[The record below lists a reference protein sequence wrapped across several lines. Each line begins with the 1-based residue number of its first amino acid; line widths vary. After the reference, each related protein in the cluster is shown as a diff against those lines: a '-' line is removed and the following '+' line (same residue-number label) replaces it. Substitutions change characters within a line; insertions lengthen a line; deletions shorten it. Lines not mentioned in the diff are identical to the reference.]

1 MAAAAADPQ
10 LSGPVGALDLHLP
23 IDMANLTQSELRA
36 LSLCSPSS
44 IAASRTCDTPIPA
57 IDRSIFNESAG
68 SRRQTFSRSSPH
80 HHHHRHRLA
89 GVLPKA
95 ASAAAPPPTQDYF
108 HDPAN
113 DPDRPEDLSIIH
125 YLKQFLVA
133 HPDFQEEEFDL
144 FSHFNNPVQFVSV
157 APSPP
162 RKRKRGRKPNK
173 VKVMMGNK
181 EQRPEEKKFVEK
193 LEIVNKHGAVV
204 DLVQL
209 GSLEDPFR
217 EEIRRRTVGMTK
229 EDELL
234 GFLRDLEGEWCS
246 RRRKRKFVDAGVLGD
261 ALPVGWKLL
270 LGLKRKEGRAWVYCR
285 RYVSPGGQHFLS
297 CKEVSEYMQSVL
309 GSHSAPQQGKDS
321 TNDSIQLDNRVISPT
336 NGHDNREVNDGRQSN
351 KFEKD
356 PLMSGMDNLAQVKIH
371 DLFECHKCNM
381 TFGERDLY
389 LNHLLSYHQ
398 KATRRFRLGSSVGDG
413 VIVKDG
419 KYECQFCHKV
429 FHERR
434 RYNGHV
440 GVHVRNYVRG
450 VEESPAERM
459 ALKKKTDSPVEDE
472 VPARTSKMDALIE
485 IAQNSILEASPG
497 VPNDESNRGVAS
509 DKDDAIYVPV
519 SVADSEVASGFH
531 LPDVKMQ
538 DSIKEKTPELE
549 IQKEGVNIIE
559 EVENVAEGSE
569 DVRINASLSAQ
580 LSPVSEFIKG
590 KGNLAFNHD
599 GKGKG
604 FTTGSSVGTYGAE
617 FLVNNK
623 AQVQKEL
630 DMAVGSGGIEGVTVN
645 TDVEQAVQQLVK
657 ENVVPHEGTG
667 AAILM
672 SELNSD
678 LSAESTPFAMFD
690 KEENEFDAGVDELRV
705 EDMELVGLETE
716 QETLM
721 ATEGPVHEGVRA
733 EIESMCNVSGPLD
746 SEFGSGT
753 VQGSEELPTMC
764 TWCGM
769 EFGYASSGA
778 SAQSGSAGYM
788 CHSCRLKVSM
798 EVD

>member
-1 MAAAAADPQ
+1 
-10 LSGPVGALDLHLP
+10 LSSTPPPSHNSLLRLP
-23 IDMANLTQSELRA
+23 
-36 LSLCSPSS
+36 
-44 IAASRTCDTPIPA
+44 TPIPPTNPSQPPPVA
-57 IDRSIFNESAG
+57 ESLPTADPATRRHLLFLQSPTRRPPLTLSSQ
-68 SRRQTFSRSSPH
+68 SRRQPTLLSPAPKSNPPTSHSNHFPVTTTSSR
-80 HHHHRHRLA
+80 
-89 GVLPKA
+89 
-95 ASAAAPPPTQDYF
+95 PPPSISTTTRRRRLPPARRHKSPQPPASILPLQSHTQ
-108 HDPAN
+108 
-113 DPDRPEDLSIIH
+113 
-125 YLKQFLVA
+125 
-133 HPDFQEEEFDL
+133 
-144 FSHFNNPVQFVSV
+144 
-157 APSPP
+157 SPP
-162 RKRKRGRKPNK
+162 
-173 VKVMMGNK
+173 
-181 EQRPEEKKFVEK
+181 
-193 LEIVNKHGAVV
+193 L
-204 DLVQL
+204 
-209 GSLEDPFR
+209 
-217 EEIRRRTVGMTK
+217 
-229 EDELL
+229 
-234 GFLRDLEGEWCS
+234 
-246 RRRKRKFVDAGVLGD
+246 
-261 ALPVGWKLL
+261 
-270 LGLKRKEGRAWVYCR
+270 
-285 RYVSPGGQHFLS
+285 SPGGQHFLS

-356 PLMSGMDNLAQVKIH
+356 PLMSGMDNLA
-371 DLFECHKCNM
+371 
-381 TFGERDLY
+381 
-389 LNHLLSYHQ
+389 Q

>member
-1 MAAAAADPQ
+1 
-10 LSGPVGALDLHLP
+10 LSSTPPPSHNSLLRLP
-23 IDMANLTQSELRA
+23 
-36 LSLCSPSS
+36 
-44 IAASRTCDTPIPA
+44 TPIPPTNPSQPPPVA
-57 IDRSIFNESAG
+57 ESLPTADPATRRHLLFLQSPTRRPPLTLSSQ
-68 SRRQTFSRSSPH
+68 SRRQPTLLSPAPKSNPPTSHSNHFPVTTTSSR
-80 HHHHRHRLA
+80 
-89 GVLPKA
+89 
-95 ASAAAPPPTQDYF
+95 PPPSISTTTRRRRLPPARRHKSPQPPASILPLQSHTQ
-108 HDPAN
+108 
-113 DPDRPEDLSIIH
+113 
-125 YLKQFLVA
+125 
-133 HPDFQEEEFDL
+133 
-144 FSHFNNPVQFVSV
+144 
-157 APSPP
+157 SPP
-162 RKRKRGRKPNK
+162 
-173 VKVMMGNK
+173 
-181 EQRPEEKKFVEK
+181 
-193 LEIVNKHGAVV
+193 L
-204 DLVQL
+204 
-209 GSLEDPFR
+209 
-217 EEIRRRTVGMTK
+217 
-229 EDELL
+229 
-234 GFLRDLEGEWCS
+234 
-246 RRRKRKFVDAGVLGD
+246 
-261 ALPVGWKLL
+261 
-270 LGLKRKEGRAWVYCR
+270 
-285 RYVSPGGQHFLS
+285 SPGGQHFLS

-336 NGHDNREVNDGRQSN
+336 
-351 KFEKD
+351 
-356 PLMSGMDNLAQVKIH
+356 
-371 DLFECHKCNM
+371 
-381 TFGERDLY
+381 
-389 LNHLLSYHQ
+389 

-630 DMAVGSGGIEGVTVN
+630 DMAVGSGG
-645 TDVEQAVQQLVK
+645 
-657 ENVVPHEGTG
+657 TG

>member
-336 NGHDNREVNDGRQSN
+336 
-351 KFEKD
+351 
-356 PLMSGMDNLAQVKIH
+356 
-371 DLFECHKCNM
+371 
-381 TFGERDLY
+381 
-389 LNHLLSYHQ
+389 
-398 KATRRFRLGSSVGDG
+398 ATRRFRLGSSVGDG